1 VSIFAFLKPPFG
13 WFICYA
19 LLFLDN
25 LYLFVSNFVSN
36 FSSYHIILLYGHQIT
51 VTT

>member
-25 LYLFVSNFVSN
+25 LYLFVSNLSPPKNSN
-36 FSSYHIILLYGHQIT
+36 FTNKIIAQFIKI
-51 VTT
+51 